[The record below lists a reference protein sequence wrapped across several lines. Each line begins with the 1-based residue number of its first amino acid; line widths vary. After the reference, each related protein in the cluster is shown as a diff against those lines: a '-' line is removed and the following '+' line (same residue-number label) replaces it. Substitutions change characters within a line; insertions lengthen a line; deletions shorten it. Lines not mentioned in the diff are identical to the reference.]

1 MWRAARSGRCH
12 NGDEDVSFG
21 GGDGESG
28 VFWELEMT
36 PLDFLVLMAVGS
48 WERLSAEG

>member
-28 VFWELEMT
+28 VFWGAG
-36 PLDFLVLMAVGS
+36 DDAAGFSGS
-48 WERLSAEG
+48 DGGGGAAEG